1 MKEYW
6 CLFKATL
13 TSRSTQSEGVLV
25 RFQDNT
31 CVRADRVREYTRCYG
46 CLDVLVY
53 YAPACDFVCM
63 TNIYCEIN
71 HVHGYISKRVFLK
84 LLFFLLEDCYFW
96 CNLLAAV
103 VFLLII
109 RSV

>member
-46 CLDVLVY
+46 CLGVLVY
-53 YAPACDFVCM
+53 SRLHMILYV
-63 TNIYCEIN
+63 
-71 HVHGYISKRVFLK
+71 
-84 LLFFLLEDCYFW
+84 
-96 CNLLAAV
+96 
-103 VFLLII
+103 
-109 RSV
+109 